1 MTPRNAWVDAARGA
15 ALLPMMVF
23 HFAWDLSTF
32 GMIETQI
39 AADPF
44 WMWLARLTA
53 GSFLFVSGI
62 GLALGARAGVAPR
75 AYLRRIGVIAAA
87 AALVSI
93 ATFIYLPGFGVFF
106 GILHAIALG
115 SLLAWPLLRAPGWLV
130 GALAAAAFTAPLW
143 AAHEFFNAPVFW
155 WTGLSLRVAPSADY
169 IPILPWIAPML
180 AGLLLGRAIPMQAG
194 PAPRWLT
201 WPGRHTLAIYLL
213 HQPVLIGGLLAVQP
227 LLTPSPQAIALEFNQ
242 AFLTDCRNAGQPDA
256 VCAIYAGCAT
266 SRLEPLLAAAH
277 RKRMTLPQR
286 EEWTRVLEACEAEAL
301 RPR

>member
-15 ALLPMMVF
+15 ALVPMVVF
-23 HFAWDLSTF
+23 HLAWNLSAF

-39 AADPF
+39 TADPY

-53 GSFLFVSGI
+53 GGFLFVSGI
-62 GLALGARAGVAPR
+62 GLALGARAGVGAR
-75 AYLRRIGVIAAA
+75 AYLRRIGVLAAA

-115 SLLAWPLLRAPGWLV
+115 SLLVWPLLRAPAWLL
-130 GALAAAAFTAPLW
+130 GALALAAFSAPFW
-143 AAHEFFNAPVFW
+143 AVHALFDAPVFW
-155 WTGLSLRVAPSADY
+155 WTGLSTRVPPSADY
-169 IPILPWIAPML
+169 IPILPWIGPML
-180 AGLLLGRAIPMQAG
+180 AGLLLGRVLPAQAG

-213 HQPVLIGGLLAVQP
+213 HQPVLIGALLAVQP
-227 LLTPSPQAIALEFNQ
+227 LLSPSPRALAQEFNR
-242 AFLTDCRNAGQPDA
+242 AFLADCRNAAQPDA

-266 SRLEPLLAAAH
+266 SRLEPLLPAAH
-277 RKRMTLPQR
+277 RKRMTPSQR
-286 EEWTRVLEACEAEAL
+286 EEWTRVLEACAAAAL
-301 RPR
+301 R